1 MRNWM
6 STLTLNQKLALGA
19 VVLGAIALFATPYP
33 GSSVTLDAKELALAV
48 AKEADH
54 VEAPELAAWIIESRA
69 DYRLVDLRSESEY
82 AEYHIPGAVNVP
94 MGSLTDAGLGR
105 QETLVLYSDG
115 GIHSAQAWMLLKAQ
129 GYKGV
134 YMLKGGLE
142 EWKDRVV
149 FPVLADNPTPDER
162 PRDERLRTIST
173 FFGGQ
178 PRMASAVAAGGP
190 GMPGIAMP
198 NAPALP
204 KVAAPPSPA
213 GGAKPG
219 AAKKK
224 EGC

>member
-1 MRNWM
+1 
-6 STLTLNQKLALGA
+6 
-19 VVLGAIALFATPYP
+19 
-33 GSSVTLDAKELALAV
+33 
-48 AKEADH
+48 
-54 VEAPELAAWIIESRA
+54 
-69 DYRLVDLRSESEY
+69 
-82 AEYHIPGAVNVP
+82 
-94 MGSLTDAGLGR
+94 
-105 QETLVLYSDG
+105 
-115 GIHSAQAWMLLKAQ
+115 LKAQ

-162 PRDERLRTIST
+162 SRDERLRTIST

-190 GMPGIAMP
+190 GMPGIALP
-198 NAPALP
+198 TAPALP